1 MKQIPSDLKHYI
13 ETEILPRYDAFDKAH
28 RRSHAERVIAES
40 LRLGALYAADLRM
53 AYVIAAYHDVG
64 LCAGRERHHLV
75 SGEILAADKTLRAWF
90 NEAEIKIM
98 REAVEDHRASLGREP
113 RGIYGKIVAEADRL
127 IDPDAT
133 LRRTVQY
140 GLKHYPELDKKA
152 QYERFVFHLR
162 NKYGTGGYLKL
173 WLPQTD
179 NAARL
184 EELRRIIEN
193 PVILK
198 ENFERIFNEE
208 SAG

>member
-1 MKQIPSDLKHYI
+1 MKQILPGLTTYI
-13 ETEILPRYDAFDKAH
+13 ETKILPRYDVFDQAH
-28 RRSHAERVIAES
+28 GRDHAARVIAES
-40 LRLGALYAADLRM
+40 LRLGVLYAADLRM

-64 LCAGRERHHLV
+64 LCSGRERHHLA
-75 SGEILAADKTLRAWF
+75 SGEILAADKKLRTWF
-90 NEAEIKIM
+90 NEEEIKIM

-179 NAARL
+179 NVARL